1 MARPVTYTKQLA
13 PAIAN
18 SVAGSQTPVSGTP
31 LTINGTA
38 ASGGVATLDTQRQIV
53 VNYGVEA
60 AQRTM
65 TLTGATDTGAQI
77 SETLTIPSGASGTVA
92 TQQSFRTVTLAL
104 PGGGGW
110 SAAVT
115 VGTNTTGSTPW
126 VLMDEAISN
135 FNLSLA
141 AILTGT
147 ATYSIEFAMES
158 PLARVMTESTGG
170 TFAPQPGFPPTPYSP
185 TANPNLSGLT
195 ATLNPTGWTM
205 PVAAV
210 RTTITSGAGS
220 VRSTFTQA
228 GIRD

>member
-1 MARPVTYTKQLA
+1 MARPITYTKSLA
-13 PAIAN
+13 AAN
-18 SVAGSQTPVSGTP
+18 AALFAGSQTPVSGTP
-31 LTINGTA
+31 LTLTGTA
-38 ASGGVATLDTQRQIV
+38 ADTQRRV
-53 VNYGVEA
+53 LLTYGAEA
-60 AQRTM
+60 APRTLQLVG
-65 TLTGATDTGAQI
+65 TSDTGAQI
-77 SETLTIPSGASGTVA
+77 GETLTIPSGAGGTVA
-92 TQQSFRTVTLAL
+92 SQLDYRTVTLAL
-104 PGGGGW
+104 PAGGGW
-110 SAAVT
+110 TAAVT
-115 VGTNTTGSTPW
+115 LGTNTTGSTPW

-141 AILTGT
+141 ALLTGS

-170 TFAPQPGFPPTPYSP
+170 TFAPQPGFPPAPYSP

-210 RTTITSGAGS
+210 RTTITAGTGS